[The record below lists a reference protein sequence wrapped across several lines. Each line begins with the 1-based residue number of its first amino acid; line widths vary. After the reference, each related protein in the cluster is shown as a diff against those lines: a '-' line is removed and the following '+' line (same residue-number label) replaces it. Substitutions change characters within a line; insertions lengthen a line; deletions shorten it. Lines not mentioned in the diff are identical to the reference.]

1 LPVRA
6 LTSNDIDRAAAV
18 LADAFVDDPFSMWLF
33 PEKRLRER
41 LVRSWAMQLR
51 VVYIPKGH
59 SYTTPDLEGVALWT
73 PPPGLVRSSLG
84 EQLRLLF
91 PYIRILGPGRLPRA
105 AYGFGII
112 ERAHPPE
119 PHWYLSAIGVA
130 PNKQRQG
137 FGGAL
142 LEPMLE
148 RADRENA
155 LTYLETFRPENVAY
169 YERFGFRVVGEAD
182 IPDGPHMW
190 SMSRIAVAARG

>member
-1 LPVRA
+1 MRRLEPH
-6 LTSNDIDRAAAV
+6 DIGRAAEV
-18 LADAFVDDPFSMWLF
+18 LAEAFTDDPFSMWLF

-59 SYTTPDLEGVALWT
+59 SYATDGLEGVALWT
-73 PPPGLVRSSLG
+73 PPPGLVRSSLS

-112 ERAHPPE
+112 ERAHPSE

-130 PNKQRQG
+130 PHQQRKG
-137 FGGAL
+137 FGGTL
-142 LEPMLE
+142 LQPVLD
-148 RADRENA
+148 RADRENT
-155 LTYLETFRPENVAY
+155 LTYLETFRPENVPY

-182 IPDGPHMW
+182 IADGPHMW
-190 SMSRIAVAARG
+190 SMSRIPS